1 MAQLKSL
8 PIDQLIGKRIQIRRK
23 ELKLSAEK
31 LSEYINISQQQ
42 LSRYERGIN
51 KINVSHLVNI
61 AVCLNTPIS
70 WFFLD
75 CESEDTWIQKR
86 QSVPVQTDELKTRLE
101 QHWQRLTN
109 AQRRSFINFLDQFN
123 TLN

>member
-8 PIDQLIGKRIQIRRK
+8 QIDQLIGKRIQIRRK

-61 AVCLNTPIS
+61 AVCLKTPIS

-75 CESEDTWIQKR
+75 CESEDLWIQKK
-86 QSVPVQTDELKTRLE
+86 QPVQIGRA
-101 QHWQRLTN
+101 HV
-109 AQRRSFINFLDQFN
+109 
-123 TLN
+123 